1 MKLKNITMIRNK
13 IIYIGCLFIFFM
25 EGYAQKI
32 EPIPYN
38 YHLYKKI
45 DSSDVVSPFDEIE
58 IASFVKRHKINK
70 KGQILK
76 IRLDDKPQYIIEH
89 NISLLNNYFSKKL
102 KLLL

>member
-45 DSSDVVSPFDEIE
+45 DSSDVLSPFDEI
-58 IASFVKRHKINK
+58 
-70 KGQILK
+70 L
-76 IRLDDKPQYIIEH
+76 
-89 NISLLNNYFSKKL
+89 
-102 KLLL
+102 